1 MYLQFEAIAGL
12 TSGAGYLMVT
22 SGLHKRLLR
31 WSRAGRICPSCGR
44 ELDARV
50 CPFCSTR

>member
-1 MYLQFEAIAGL
+1 MQLQLEAIAVL
-12 TSGAGYLMVT
+12 TSGAGYLMVS
-22 SGLHKRLLR
+22 SGLHKGLLR

-50 CPFCSTR
+50 CRFCSAR

>member
-1 MYLQFEAIAGL
+1 VHLLEATGVL

-22 SGLHKRLLR
+22 SGLHKGLLR
-31 WSRAGRICPSCGR
+31 WSRWGGICPSCGR

-50 CPFCSTR
+50 CRFCSTR